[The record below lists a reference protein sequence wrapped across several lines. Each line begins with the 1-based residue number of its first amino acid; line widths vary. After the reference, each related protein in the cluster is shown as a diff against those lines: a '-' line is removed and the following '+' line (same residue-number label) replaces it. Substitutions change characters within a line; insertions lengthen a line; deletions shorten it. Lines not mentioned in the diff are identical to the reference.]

1 MHEPTDRV
9 QRAERSRIRVMY
21 DLAESVDRDLVRL
34 EVGEPDFDTPAH
46 VVEAAA
52 EAAGD
57 GATHYTSNAGLPACR
72 RAIRDA
78 MAADYGVEHGIDEI
92 VVTVGGMEALHLATL
107 ATVGPGEELLYPGP
121 AWPNYETQAFLADG
135 RGVEVPMAADAG
147 FALEADRLAAR
158 MGPETAAVVLTTP
171 SNPTGRVFDPD
182 EIRAVVEAAADHDAY
197 VVADEVYAGLTY
209 DREPRGRP
217 EGGRGTSEREEG
229 AERPTTR
236 EPRGRPEGGRGTS
249 EREEG
254 AERPTTREPRGRP
267 EGGRGTSEREEGA
280 ERPTTREPRGIAALT
295 GHPEHVL
302 TVGSCSK
309 TYAMTGWRLGWLA
322 GDRSVLE
329 EVVKIHES
337 TTACASSV
345 AQHAAIAAL
354 TGPQEPFE
362 EMYEAF
368 RRRRDYVADRID
380 DADGLSAPRPE
391 GAFYAFLDPDV
402 EADSLPLAKY
412 LLEEH
417 GVVLAPGSGFGTAG
431 EGRLRLSFA
440 NSMDRLEEGL
450 DRLEA
455 GVAAY

>member
-21 DLAESVDRDLVRL
+21 DLAESVDHDLVRL
-34 EVGEPDFDTPAH
+34 EVGEPDFDTPDH
-46 VVEAAA
+46 VVNAAA
-52 EAAGD
+52 EAARG

-78 MAADYGVEHGIDEI
+78 MAADYGVEHDVDEI
-92 VVTVGGMEALHLATL
+92 AVTVGGMEALHLATL

-135 RGVEVPMAADAG
+135 RGVEVPMAAESG
-147 FALEADRLAAR
+147 FALEADRMAGR

-197 VVADEVYAGLTY
+197 VIADEVYAGLTY
-209 DREPRGRP
+209 NREPRGV
-217 EGGRGTSEREEG
+217 
-229 AERPTTR
+229 
-236 EPRGRPEGGRGTS
+236 
-249 EREEG
+249 
-254 AERPTTREPRGRP
+254 
-267 EGGRGTSEREEGA
+267 
-280 ERPTTREPRGIAALT
+280 AALT

-322 GDRSVLE
+322 GDRSVLK

-391 GAFYAFLDPDV
+391 GAFYAFLNPDV
-402 EADSLPLAKY
+402 GADSLPFAKY

-417 GVVLAPGSGFGTAG
+417 GVVLAPGSGFGEAG

-450 DRLEA
+450 DRIEA
-455 GVAAY
+455 GIAAY